1 LFTFVVKSL
10 NAKRTSNVIVVA
22 MKYNYM
28 RVKSDVFQ
36 KFRNLKHEYL
46 IKNQLTNLSDS
57 DFLKILIDTYIKQ
70 EKKNQP

>member
-1 LFTFVVKSL
+1 
-10 NAKRTSNVIVVA
+10 

-28 RVKSDVFQ
+28 RVKSEVFQ

-57 DFLKILIDTYIKQ
+57 DFLKILIDTYIKH
-70 EKKNQP
+70 EKKKQP